1 MLQSNVLLYT
11 ITKDK
16 KYLIAAQR
24 QADAGL
30 KHFYKKKLIPDNY
43 WFNAV
48 LLRGYVELYRVD
60 KINVYIKAFK
70 TYANKVWRLQK
81 DNKNLIGT
89 QHVKSLIDQ
98 AGYLG
103 MLLRLQNL

>member
-1 MLQSNVLLYT
+1 MLQSNVLLYN

-24 QADAGL
+24 QAYAGL
-30 KHFYKKKLIPDNY
+30 KHFYKKNLFPDNY
-43 WFNAV
+43 WLNTV

-70 TYANKVWRLQK
+70 SYANKVWRLQK
-81 DNKNLIGT
+81 NNKNLIGK
-89 QHVKSLIDQ
+89 HSFKSLRDQ
-98 AGYLG
+98 AGCLE
-103 MLLRLQNL
+103 MLVPLQNL